1 MIILK
6 YDDLTDSSTLTSKV
20 FDKRQKEIQWL
31 EAKLERMKAF
41 DVAATNYLQNHG
53 EMNLDLYD
61 KACVMFEHSNKTV
74 TEIFREIENGG

>member
-20 FDKRQKEIQWL
+20 FDKRQNEIQWL

-41 DVAATNYLQNHG
+41 DVAATNYLQSHS
-53 EMNLDLYD
+53 EMSLDLYD

-74 TEIFREIENGG
+74 TEIFREIENGD

>member
-6 YDDLTDSSTLTSKV
+6 YDDLTDPSTLTSKL

-31 EAKLERMKAF
+31 EAQLERMKAF

-53 EMNLDLYD
+53 EMSLDLYD
-61 KACVMFEHSNKTV
+61 KICVMFEHSNKTV

>member
-6 YDDLTDSSTLTSKV
+6 YDDLTDSSTLTSKL

-41 DVAATNYLQNHG
+41 DVAITNYLQNHG

-74 TEIFREIENGG
+74 TEILREIGD

>member
-20 FDKRQKEIQWL
+20 FDKRQNEIQWL

-41 DVAATNYLQNHG
+41 DVAATNYLQSHS
-53 EMNLDLYD
+53 EMSLDLYD
-61 KACVMFEHSNKTV
+61 KACVMFEHSNKTI
-74 TEIFREIENGG
+74 TEIFKEIENGD